1 MTPRFHVL
9 CVASLLLAA
18 PASAQQV
25 EVRDHRKPTPP
36 PAAER
41 PVIQRFAPV
50 SGAPGTRVELVGRHF
65 QQGDS
70 LTIAGKPLA
79 IVELSETRVVATIPD
94 GATSDYLR
102 LTRKGGVSA
111 RSPRRFRVLSPPPV
125 ITAISPELAGPG
137 ATVRLSGTGFT
148 ARDRVSYGSSTARTR
163 GRGPGWVDVQ
173 VPARAR
179 RGEHFTVRGPGGVAR
194 SPRPLQLDL
203 PQVVTRFNP

>member
-1 MTPRFHVL
+1 
-9 CVASLLLAA
+9 
-18 PASAQQV
+18 
-25 EVRDHRKPTPP
+25 
-36 PAAER
+36 
-41 PVIQRFAPV
+41 
-50 SGAPGTRVELVGRHF
+50 
-65 QQGDS
+65 
-70 LTIAGKPLA
+70 
-79 IVELSETRVVATIPD
+79 ELSETRVVATIPD

-148 ARDRVSYGSSTARTR
+148 ARDRVSYGSSTARIR

-203 PQVVTRFNP
+203 PQVVTRFNPKRGAPGTQIEIYGRHFRDGDWVSLAGKRLPLVQVREGQISARVPPGAQSGPIAVGRQIGRAHV